1 MTLKQTPLNEA
12 HRAMGA
18 KMVDFGGWDMP
29 VNYGSQ
35 IDEHHQVRND
45 CGMFDVSH
53 MRVVD
58 IKGKGVRD
66 FLRYLL
72 ANNVDKL
79 TTPGK
84 ALYSCMLLENGGV
97 IDDLIVYFMEEQWF
111 RIVVNAGTADKDIAW
126 MKKQATEHAKAHP
139 ECYAKSEGGAEG
151 EVSAEVAPPEEE
163 VKRIPNAYLFGDM
176 SQEDAAKLI
185 WGEEDEEQ
193 TEKPP
198 LDIAEHPELSI
209 IAIQGPNAREKLWTA
224 MPGSQQ
230 LTEKLAPFSAIV
242 VGTMFIA
249 RTGYTGEDGFE
260 VVLPSIAAPYFWK
273 SLSEKGV
280 EPCGLGAR
288 DTLRL
293 EAGMNLYGQ
302 DMDENVNPLESGL
315 AWTVDLKS
323 ERDFIGKAALLANP
337 PARKLVGLV
346 LQDRGVLRGH
356 QKVHTA
362 HGEGEITSG
371 SFSPTLN
378 QSIALA
384 RVPKD
389 VQVGDEVQVAIRDK
403 MLTAKVVKYPFARN
417 GKAVVSG

>member
-1 MTLKQTPLNEA
+1 MTTLKQTPLNAA

-35 IDEHHQVRND
+35 IEEHHQVRRD

-58 IKGKGVRD
+58 IKGDGVRA

-72 ANNVDKL
+72 ANNADKL

-84 ALYSCMLLENGGV
+84 ALYSTMLRPDGGV
-97 IDDLIVYFMEEQWF
+97 IDDLIIYFMNEAWF

-126 MKKQATEHAKAHP
+126 MKEQAASHAPNLAI
-139 ECYAKSEGGAEG
+139 
-151 EVSAEVAPPEEE
+151 APRMEL
-163 VKRIPNAYLFGDM
+163 AM
-176 SQEDAAKLI
+176 
-185 WGEEDEEQ
+185 
-193 TEKPP
+193 
-198 LDIAEHPELSI
+198 IAV
-209 IAIQGPNAREKLWTA
+209 QGPNARAKVWEAL
-224 MPGSQQ
+224 PGSQE
-230 LTEKLAPFSAIV
+230 LSETLVPFSAV
-242 VGTMFIA
+242 EMGEMFIA

-260 VVLPSIAAPYFWK
+260 IMIPAKAAPFFWAT
-273 SLSEKGV
+273 LAEKGV
-280 EPCGLGAR
+280 KPIGLGAR

-302 DMDENVNPLESGL
+302 DMDEQVNPLESGL

-323 ERDFIGKAALLANP
+323 PRDFIGKAALLAHP
-337 PARKLVGLV
+337 PARKLAGL
-346 LQDRGVLRGH
+346 LLTDKGVLRGH

-371 SFSPTLN
+371 SFSPTLEK
-378 QSIALA
+378 SIALA
-384 RVPKD
+384 RVPAEVAIGD
-389 VQVGDEVQVAIRDK
+389 MVQVSVRDK
-403 MLTAKVVKYPFARN
+403 MLNAQVVKYPFARN
-417 GKAVVSG
+417 GKAVVSY